1 MNIKLPIIASLTAII
16 LAQGG
21 CFSDYRVKNFIPK
34 ETQEG
39 DGAITI
45 ILEEEAEAPTPEPTD
60 NVIELPTEVIGQPI
74 DAGDPVAVHQGT
86 HVYSGE
92 NFDNGCIC
100 SPAPE
105 LTRNFEFSE
114 ESVYDGI
121 RVYQKTGENT
131 YKYSSTGY
139 RIEIVGGVENK
150 VDTEEHIVYIFNQE
164 GFIMQNYTDVTPG
177 EGDPC
182 CYYQFTL
189 QD

>member
-1 MNIKLPIIASLTAII
+1 MNINLPIIASITAIV

-21 CFSDYRVKNFIPK
+21 CYETAMRDPK
-34 ETQEG
+34 YITQEYEENV
-39 DGAITI
+39 AILKQTTP
-45 ILEEEAEAPTPEPTD
+45 LPEPTD
-60 NVIELPTEVIGQPI
+60 NIIELPTEVISQPI

-92 NFDNGCIC
+92 NFDNGCKC

-114 ESVYDGI
+114 DSVYDGI

-150 VDTEEHIVYIFNQE
+150 VDTEEHIVYIFNQD